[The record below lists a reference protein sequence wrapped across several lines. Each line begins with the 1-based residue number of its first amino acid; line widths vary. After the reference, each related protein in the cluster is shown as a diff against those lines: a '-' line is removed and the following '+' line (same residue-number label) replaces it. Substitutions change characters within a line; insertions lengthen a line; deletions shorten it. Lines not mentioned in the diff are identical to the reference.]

1 MTTTAVREDRA
12 VSGGARVS
20 AALWRRAWLRAT
32 LTLSPPLAWFL
43 VIYLASLLVMLVTAF
58 WTVNPFTNSLV
69 HSWTLANF
77 QQIFT
82 PTYLTIIARTVIMA
96 AVVTVT
102 DAVLALPFAYFMAR
116 VATPRGRQALFIAV
130 LLPLWASYLARVYA
144 WIVILQKGGTLSWTL
159 SKLGLGTV
167 NIGYTNIAMWIVFS
181 YIWLPF
187 MIVPIYGALERIP
200 DSLLEASGDLG
211 ARNWRTLRSVVLPL
225 ALPGVVA
232 GSIFTFS
239 LTLGD
244 FITPILVG
252 GANSSFIG
260 NVIYSNIG
268 TAGNLPF
275 AAALAVVPIV
285 IMIFYL
291 SGARAAR
298 RVRGDV
304 MEGRLARIGLRIWV
318 AGVLL
323 FLFVPIAT
331 ICLYAFNSSNVQS
344 WPIHG
349 LSTKWFTVAWH
360 DPQVRAAFV
369 LSLKAGLLA
378 TAVALLLGSAAA
390 FGVHRFRFFGRE
402 AVSLLLV
409 LPLALPGII
418 TGIALNSAFHFAGIG
433 LSLYTII
440 IGHAT
445 FCIVVVYNNVLA
457 RLRRISG
464 SVYEAAADLGAQRA
478 ADVPHR
484 DAAGHVHR
492 ADLRRAARLRA
503 LVRRGDRDHLHRR
516 RAEHAA
522 AVDLRR
528 HPARAA
534 ASRGQRRGHVR
545 SAAHRDPGGDL
556 GPADRRRRDDPGLG
570 RDHRGRGG
578 RRAGR
583 CGCDRRPGRRRRR
596 PGRQRALSPPPPWEP
611 AGGPAARPEL
621 LRGSGGVPA
630 PRVGVPRQ
638 PGRAAIPVRRRG
650 THRPT
655 AGAGPSAL

>member
-1 MTTTAVREDRA
+1 MTATTVREDRA

-32 LTLSPPLAWFL
+32 LTLSPPLAWFV

-102 DAVLALPFAYFMAR
+102 DAVLALPFAYYMAR
-116 VATPRGRQALFIAV
+116 VATPRGRQGLFIAV

-167 NIGYTNIAMWIVFS
+167 NIGYTNVAMWIVFS

-291 SGARAAR
+291 TGARAA
-298 RVRGDV
+298 G
-304 MEGRLARIGLRIWV
+304 
-318 AGVLL
+318 
-323 FLFVPIAT
+323 
-331 ICLYAFNSSNVQS
+331 AF
-344 WPIHG
+344 
-349 LSTKWFTVAWH
+349 
-360 DPQVRAAFV
+360 
-369 LSLKAGLLA
+369 
-378 TAVALLLGSAAA
+378 
-390 FGVHRFRFFGRE
+390 E
-402 AVSLLLV
+402 AM
-409 LPLALPGII
+409 
-418 TGIALNSAFHFAGIG
+418 
-433 LSLYTII
+433 
-440 IGHAT
+440 
-445 FCIVVVYNNVLA
+445 
-457 RLRRISG
+457 
-464 SVYEAAADLGAQRA
+464 
-478 ADVPHR
+478 
-484 DAAGHVHR
+484 
-492 ADLRRAARLRA
+492 
-503 LVRRGDRDHLHRR
+503 
-516 RAEHAA
+516 
-522 AVDLRR
+522 
-528 HPARAA
+528 
-534 ASRGQRRGHVR
+534 
-545 SAAHRDPGGDL
+545 
-556 GPADRRRRDDPGLG
+556 
-570 RDHRGRGG
+570 
-578 RRAGR
+578 
-583 CGCDRRPGRRRRR
+583 
-596 PGRQRALSPPPPWEP
+596 
-611 AGGPAARPEL
+611 
-621 LRGSGGVPA
+621 
-630 PRVGVPRQ
+630 
-638 PGRAAIPVRRRG
+638 
-650 THRPT
+650 
-655 AGAGPSAL
+655 